1 MTSTLSKMERRRKV
15 WREVEDLFKKESH
28 VLIVHY
34 SCESLYDRE
43 NGQTPRITSIA
54 VRNFASGQTE
64 SFSIHIA
71 AELSGC
77 PPVEIES
84 RCDELERKMLGEF
97 FDYLEAHMSYDWVHW
112 NMRDINYGFAA
123 IEHRFR
129 VLKGMPQA
137 SLDESRKHDL
147 SRIIVSLYGP
157 SYIAHPRMARLME
170 KNGIKAIDF
179 LDGPGEAEA
188 FEKREFVKLHQ
199 STLRRVDIIS
209 NILERVIDGTLK
221 TDANWRDRTG
231 IHPAALIEF
240 SVKHW
245 IFSLI
250 GLVVGVAGVL
260 LPFVQ
265 SSKEKPKQS
274 SDHSTVN
281 TNPAVRLPAEK
292 NASTR

>member
-1 MTSTLSKMERRRKV
+1 
-15 WREVEDLFKKESH
+15 
-28 VLIVHY
+28 
-34 SCESLYDRE
+34 
-43 NGQTPRITSIA
+43 
-54 VRNFASGQTE
+54 
-64 SFSIHIA
+64 
-71 AELSGC
+71 
-77 PPVEIES
+77 
-84 RCDELERKMLGEF
+84 
-97 FDYLEAHMSYDWVHW
+97 
-112 NMRDINYGFAA
+112 
-123 IEHRFR
+123 
-129 VLKGMPQA
+129 
-137 SLDESRKHDL
+137 
-147 SRIIVSLYGP
+147 
-157 SYIAHPRMARLME
+157 MARLME

-250 GLVVGVAGVL
+250 ALVVGVAGVL